1 MVEYRSCSWFYR
13 RLNILRPHY
22 LPLMLSVWSASFVC
36 EYFYRFVARA
46 KVSVHPWLF
55 SLPWLLS
62 ALWTFSKYVYFDP
75 TYVNLAFLA
84 AFWCLQIPKQ
94 KLPNRAMR
102 GWPTGVRFIFE
113 ATCLS
118 YGRSLSILFPWKV
131 WARTKGCWAAMR
143 QLCFTCLHSSRSSA
157 LKFVFL
163 KPRLFLSS
171 DGGWSKTQGICYLKN
186 DCYMIMV
193 WRR

>member
-1 MVEYRSCSWFYR
+1 MA
-13 RLNILRPHY
+13 
-22 LPLMLSVWSASFVC
+22 SVWYAPFVC

-118 YGRSLSILFPWKV
+118 YGRSLSILFPWTL
-131 WARTKGCWAAMR
+131 WARTKGCRAAMR
-143 QLCFTCLHSSRSSA
+143 QLCFTCLHSSRSPA
-157 LKFVFL
+157 LKFVFQ

-171 DGGWSKTQGICYLKN
+171 NGGWSKSSRDI
-186 DCYMIMV
+186 
-193 WRR
+193 